1 MLGTLHSPLLN
12 ELVLRVLVWSCTR
25 RGPAVQN
32 TQQEILEL
40 VLPFNLQQDI
50 ECVCEGDSH
59 AWQVIRL
66 QVGGGLVQSHADVEV
81 SFSDHK
87 LNQPERR
94 GEDESSQTE
103 QGGGKDTAQ
112 VKPPVSGIV
121 LSSLGLPRA
130 SANCLTESTFLQAQ
144 RHHVS
149 SKVRWDT
156 HLSTAVRVK
165 GSLTTCS

>member
-12 ELVLRVLVWSCTR
+12 ELVLRVLVWIHTR
-25 RGPAVQN
+25 CGPAVQN
-32 TQQEILEL
+32 TQQEVLEL
-40 VLPFNLQQDI
+40 VLPFYLQQDI
-50 ECVCEGDSH
+50 ECVRERDSH
-59 AWQVIRL
+59 AWQAVRL
-66 QVGGGLVQSHADVEV
+66 QVRGGLVQSHADVEV

-94 GEDESSQTE
+94 DDESSQIE
-103 QGGGKDTAQ
+103 QGGGKDIAQ
-112 VKPPVSGIV
+112 VKPPVSG
-121 LSSLGLPRA
+121 SQRPLGLPRA
-130 SANCLTESTFLQAQ
+130 FANCLTESTFLQDQ

-156 HLSTAVRVK
+156 HLSTGVRAK